1 MVECLLAIGSYK
13 VIRNV
18 FPEFSFFKR
27 IRWTM
32 KMARWAVRT
41 TPAYPE
47 ARPITRQQFHNKKP
61 KWGKILAFI
70 YW

>member
-1 MVECLLAIGSYK
+1 
-13 VIRNV
+13 
-18 FPEFSFFKR
+18 
-27 IRWTM
+27 
-32 KMARWAVRT
+32 MARWAVRT